1 MNSYTYFFTL
11 ILIFFY
17 IKVSFSNQPVKFDN
31 AAYQLSVPK
40 ILDLE
45 DKKLYLKIR
54 SLQIE
59 GNWSE
64 VDKKVKLLKDKIL
77 LGHIDYDKLMHP
89 NKYKSSYDELSEW
102 LIKYND
108 FPIVMQRRVYSLMMK
123 RSSDPKKINNEKNN
137 VVEST
142 SEAPSLDQ
150 NIEVSKISRN
160 EAIENEDR
168 VQFEN
173 STVIGSI
180 SLVGASIDDLTFKKY
195 TNTLNGD
202 DNVVLLNPKK
212 VEDGYYIETGWATA
226 NKNINLPNSKTI
238 WTIEGN
244 NKLTPNSPI
253 KLSWT
258 NDQNIKFIKDISIDD
273 QYLFKVNQTII
284 NNSEKTY
291 NFYPYGQIIR
301 NIAPEIIDF
310 FILHEGLIGVF
321 DDQLVE
327 EDYDDIE
334 EKKFSINADK
344 GWLGITDKYWITSL
358 IPQENRKFRTDF
370 DYKNKFRA
378 NFIET
383 SATEIGANET
393 KSNEIKIII
402 AAKEVDIIDGYAEN
416 LNISKYDLAIDW
428 GWFYFLVKPLFFV
441 IDYFFELTG
450 NFGIAIILIT
460 ICIRIVFFPLANYSF
475 KSMAKMKVLQ
485 PEMTRLKE
493 LHKED
498 KMKLQQEMMALYKKE
513 KVNPVS
519 GCLPIFIQIPFFFAI
534 YKVLFVTL
542 EMRHQPFY
550 GWIKDLS
557 ERDPTSIFN
566 LFGLIPWDPPSFLL
580 IGVWP
585 CLMGLSMYLQ
595 QKLNP
600 TPPDPIQ
607 AKIFAFF
614 PLFLTVILAPF
625 PSGLVIY
632 WTINNILTMAQQYVI
647 IKRTTVKTAQ

>member
-1 MNSYTYFFTL
+1 MDSKNVIAAISLSAAVIIIYGLFFA
-11 ILIFFY
+11 
-17 IKVSFSNQPVKFDN
+17 P
-31 AAYQLSVPK
+31 P
-40 ILDLE
+40 
-45 DKKLYLKIR
+45 
-54 SLQIE
+54 
-59 GNWSE
+59 
-64 VDKKVKLLKDKIL
+64 
-77 LGHIDYDKLMHP
+77 P
-89 NKYKSSYDELSEW
+89 
-102 LIKYND
+102 
-108 FPIVMQRRVYSLMMK
+108 P
-123 RSSDPKKINNEKNN
+123 DPKKINNEKNN
-137 VVEST
+137 IVEST

-150 NIEVSKISRN
+150 NVEVSKISRN

-180 SLVGASIDDLTFKKY
+180 SLVGGSIDDLTFKKY

-202 DNVVLLNPKK
+202 DNVILLNPKK

-301 NIAPEIIDF
+301 NLAPEIIDF

>member
-1 MNSYTYFFTL
+1 MDFKNTIAAISL
-11 ILIFFY
+11 SAAVILLWGIFFA
-17 IKVSFSNQPVKFDN
+17 P
-31 AAYQLSVPK
+31 PT
-40 ILDLE
+40 
-45 DKKLYLKIR
+45 
-54 SLQIE
+54 
-59 GNWSE
+59 
-64 VDKKVKLLKDKIL
+64 
-77 LGHIDYDKLMHP
+77 P
-89 NKYKSSYDELSEW
+89 
-102 LIKYND
+102 
-108 FPIVMQRRVYSLMMK
+108 
-123 RSSDPKKINNEKNN
+123 DPKKINNEKNN
-137 VVEST
+137 IVEST

-150 NIEVSKISRN
+150 NVEVSKISRN

-180 SLVGASIDDLTFKKY
+180 SLVGGSIDDLTFKKY

-202 DNVVLLNPKK
+202 DNVILLNPKK

-301 NIAPEIIDF
+301 NLAPEIIDF

-428 GWFYFLVKPLFFV
+428 GWFYFLVKPLFFL
-441 IDYFFELTG
+441 IDYFFKLTG